1 MKKLILLPLLC
12 LGLTACG
19 YKDPMTADTI
29 TYNVLNYK
37 SLSIYSYGT
46 QVDSWY
52 TATGVSS
59 NGNAI
64 ARWINAHSVCN
75 LTVKNNY
82 ITIEGSYEY
91 PPYKG
96 SYTIIYGGEGYS
108 YTLAK

>member
-1 MKKLILLPLLC
+1 MKKLILLSLLC

-19 YKDPMTADTI
+19 YKDADTI

-37 SLSIYSYGT
+37 SLSIYSYGN
-46 QVDSWY
+46 QKDYWY
-52 TATGVSS
+52 IRTGAASYDEDDV
-59 NGNAI
+59 
-64 ARWINAHSVCN
+64 ARWINAHSVCS

-91 PPYKG
+91 SPFKG

-108 YTLAK
+108 YTLTK

>member
-1 MKKLILLPLLC
+1 MKKLILLSLLC

-29 TYNVLNYK
+29 TYNVLDYK
-37 SLSIYSYGT
+37 SLSIYSYGN
-46 QVDSWY
+46 QKDYWY
-52 TATGVSS
+52 TSTGPDSYNVD
-59 NGNAI
+59 
-64 ARWINAHSVCN
+64 RWINAHSVCN

-91 PPYKG
+91 SSFKG

>member
-1 MKKLILLPLLC
+1 MKKLILLLLLC

-19 YKDPMTADTI
+19 YKADTI
-29 TYNVLNYK
+29 TYNVLDYK
-37 SLSIYSYGT
+37 SLSIYSYGN
-46 QVDSWY
+46 QKDYWY
-52 TATGVSS
+52 IKPSGSYSYTEKDV
-59 NGNAI
+59 
-64 ARWINAHSVCN
+64 ARWINAHSVCT

-91 PPYKG
+91 YPFKG

>member
-12 LGLTACG
+12 LGLTACN
-19 YKDPMTADTI
+19 YKADTI

-37 SLSIYSYGT
+37 SLYIYSYGNQKDYWFT
-46 QVDSWY
+46 S
-52 TATGVSS
+52 TGAGSYNES
-59 NGNAI
+59 AA
-64 ARWINAHSVCN
+64 ARWINVHSVCN

-82 ITIEGSYEY
+82 ITIEGSYECS
-91 PPYKG
+91 PWKG

>member
-19 YKDPMTADTI
+19 YKADTI

-37 SLSIYSYGT
+37 SLSIYSYGN
-46 QVDSWY
+46 QKDYWY
-52 TATGVSS
+52 ISTGTGSYGENNV
-59 NGNAI
+59 

-82 ITIEGSYEY
+82 ITIEGSYENSSF
-91 PPYKG
+91 KG

-108 YTLAK
+108 YILTK